1 MLRELSG
8 ISAMLLLAVGMSA
21 ETVCIAFAFFFFVSF
36 CAAVFLV
43 NVDIRR
49 LALRAAPSS
58 VQARRRQFR
67 FARR

>member
-8 ISAMLLLAVGMSA
+8 ISAMLLLAVGVSA
-21 ETVCIAFAFFFFVSF
+21 ETVGIAFVFFFVSF